1 MLDLTY
7 DDQRRRDQNPNAKKG
22 KNNKEKFVDL
32 LNSMENRVVRWE
44 IVVTEIKECL
54 KIFEQKMKEADD
66 LRERMGD
73 LSQDMMAQHQSLEQ
87 FQAIVMN
94 SIETLRAQVKKLHA
108 GLEETRSD

>member
-7 DDQRRRDQNPNAKKG
+7 DDQRMRDQNPNAKKG
-22 KNNKEKFVDL
+22 ENNKEKFVDL

-44 IVVTEIKECL
+44 IVVTEINECL
-54 KIFEQKMKEADD
+54 KIFEQKMKEVDD

-73 LSQDMMAQHQSLEQ
+73 LSQDMMAQHQSLEE

-94 SIETLRAQVKKLHA
+94 SIETLRAQVKKLHT